1 MKAPTGVHPFL
12 LNACQKACV
21 APFHEK
27 LDAIRPIMVHG
38 TGAASCSAAVAI
50 LISGEARSG
59 RSVWE
64 RMRSALVEPNQA
76 DVLLHTWESELAYE
90 LRRVFKVCA
99 ATHEP
104 YNATTKLAMN
114 ALVPRLKLIRDHL
127 YVADHHETPHVVD
140 YFYIKWRASQLLAHV
155 ERTQRDGR
163 PYASVVFVRPDVLF
177 VSPRVVVLQSLPE
190 FTVALLQTDHRP
202 DSNDT
207 TLTDPLSRGQCGQTV
222 NDWFA
227 YGSSTSM
234 KRFLDGFL
242 HLPEVH
248 DVMMATPGYC
258 KWWKCHNFRYKGTFL
273 NNAESYLGF
282 HIRIAG
288 LRCVELSEK
297 HAPPGCAVSARLD
310 TKRVRDWRGPPGNR
324 LNRTAFSKPVLG
336 LADTTGFRIG
346 NHTDAE

>member
-1 MKAPTGVHPFL
+1 
-12 LNACQKACV
+12 
-21 APFHEK
+21 
-27 LDAIRPIMVHG
+27 
-38 TGAASCSAAVAI
+38 
-50 LISGEARSG
+50 
-59 RSVWE
+59 
-64 RMRSALVEPNQA
+64 
-76 DVLLHTWESELAYE
+76 
-90 LRRVFKVCA
+90 
-99 ATHEP
+99 
-104 YNATTKLAMN
+104 MN

-155 ERTQRDGR
+155 EQTQRDGR

-258 KWWKCHNFRYKGTFL
+258 KWWKCHN
-273 NNAESYLGF
+273 
-282 HIRIAG
+282 
-288 LRCVELSEK
+288 
-297 HAPPGCAVSARLD
+297 
-310 TKRVRDWRGPPGNR
+310 
-324 LNRTAFSKPVLG
+324 
-336 LADTTGFRIG
+336 
-346 NHTDAE
+346 

>member
-1 MKAPTGVHPFL
+1 MHAKKRTLQGS
-12 LNACQKACV
+12 NSI
-21 APFHEK
+21 
-27 LDAIRPIMVHG
+27 LDAIAPMVHG
-38 TGAASCSAAVAI
+38 PSAYPARAHAASCSAAVAI

-90 LRRVFKVCA
+90 LRSVFKVCA

-155 ERTQRDGR
+155 EQTQRDGR

-258 KWWKCHNFRYKGTFL
+258 KWWKCHNYRYNGTFL

-324 LNRTAFSKPVLG
+324 PRRGGRAATA
-336 LADTTGFRIG
+336 
-346 NHTDAE
+346 